1 MRAIFSESWEIVVL
15 GGGGLVLKGEE
26 KRMRKGD
33 SLPSGCVHRPGGLR
47 PSPTCPASGTWHAAG
62 AKSSSPASAE
72 HLPSGPT
79 GNPAPLARNKTPVK
93 SAEAER
99 SKRCRCRESDFSS
112 AQGQLSQHLAQ
123 YSIRLAFPCRDMGT
137 APSRAM
143 VLNLPN
149 AVIL

>member
-15 GGGGLVLKGEE
+15 GGLVLKGEE

-33 SLPSGCVHRPGGLR
+33 SLHSGCVHRPGGLR

-79 GNPAPLARNKTPVK
+79 GNPAPFARNKTPGK

-99 SKRCRCRESDFSS
+99 SKRCRESDFSS
-112 AQGQLSQHLAQ
+112 AQGQLSQHLVQ
-123 YSIRLAFPCRDMGT
+123 YSIRLAFPCRDTGT